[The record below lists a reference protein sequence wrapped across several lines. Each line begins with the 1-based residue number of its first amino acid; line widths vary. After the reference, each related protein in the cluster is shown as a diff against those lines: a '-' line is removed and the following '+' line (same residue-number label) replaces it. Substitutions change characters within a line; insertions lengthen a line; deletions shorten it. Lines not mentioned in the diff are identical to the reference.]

1 MSFVKGMM
9 IGGLLSAGA
18 IYMYNETTHNKKE
31 NDEKREKDSKENG
44 NNIKEFLL
52 E

>member
-1 MSFVKGMM
+1 MNFVKGMM
-9 IGGLLSAGA
+9 
-18 IYMYNETTHNKKE
+18 KE